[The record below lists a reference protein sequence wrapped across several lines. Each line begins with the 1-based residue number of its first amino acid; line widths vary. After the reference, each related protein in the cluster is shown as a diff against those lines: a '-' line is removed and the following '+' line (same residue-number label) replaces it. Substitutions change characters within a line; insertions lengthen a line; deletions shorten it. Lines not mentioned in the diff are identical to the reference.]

1 MQFSCDYCLQSN
13 KLVFANFNAKQW
25 VRVTSYP
32 PVTKMPAYRGSPRK
46 RRVSDDFAPSA
57 ERKKVKLKAKRA
69 LRTSRNDA
77 NTLERLIPTPTDF
90 EGLNQPF
97 LLEVERSNMKLRS
110 LWQQFGV
117 HVCSNKA
124 VLLEALAP
132 SAAELQHHADDADAD
147 DGQDVDDQKNSEE
160 AAAPCDS
167 EKSASQENSNN
178 EERVGAKKRKR
189 ARSQRFEPTLPE
201 GAPPIKYD
209 PYLVFGQR
217 ERSGQLEYIM
227 SWHSP
232 QL

>member
-1 MQFSCDYCLQSN
+1 MQSN

-132 SAAELQHHADDADAD
+132 GGVLVIAQPTERNLERWDGPPAKYLLKPGELRELATPLEILTL
-147 DGQDVDDQKNSEE
+147 SEAWRASDRHE
-160 AAAPCDS
+160 AWL
-167 EKSASQENSNN
+167 
-178 EERVGAKKRKR
+178 VGRKLDELR
-189 ARSQRFEPTLPE
+189 QA
-201 GAPPIKYD
+201 
-209 PYLVFGQR
+209 
-217 ERSGQLEYIM
+217 
-227 SWHSP
+227 
-232 QL
+232 